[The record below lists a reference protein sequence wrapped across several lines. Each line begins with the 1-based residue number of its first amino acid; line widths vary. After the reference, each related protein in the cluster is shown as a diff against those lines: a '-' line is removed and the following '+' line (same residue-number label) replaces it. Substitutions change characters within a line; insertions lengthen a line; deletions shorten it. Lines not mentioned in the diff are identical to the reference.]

1 MTVQGRRVE
10 GQEYKRHME
19 EIFVFPVLVGKTQ
32 VTMPIVLTQIV
43 PAGVDMIADSRCI
56 CEAVMVC

>member
-19 EIFVFPVLVGKTQ
+19 LEIRALLLVSIYFLYSVYTWHCTGVAQIIAFVTDVINLV
-32 VTMPIVLTQIV
+32 
-43 PAGVDMIADSRCI
+43 
-56 CEAVMVC
+56 